1 MTSIR
6 DREAA
11 RAACVLVLLLLS
23 VVESARP
30 LVDQLPIDATGSIDY
45 AKLERVRSNSRYS
58 GTVAELVQQLV
69 QEPDLV
75 SQVQC

>member
-1 MTSIR
+1 MSFISI
-6 DREAA
+6 REAA
-11 RAACVLVLLLLS
+11 RPACVLVLLLLS

-30 LVDQLPIDATGSIDY
+30 LVEQLPIDSTGTIDY

-75 SQVQC
+75 S

>member
-1 MTSIR
+1 MISIR
-6 DREAA
+6 FREAA
-11 RAACVLVLLLLS
+11 RAACVLLLLLLNA
-23 VVESARP
+23 VESARP
-30 LVDQLPIDATGSIDY
+30 LVDQLPLDSTGTIDY

-75 SQVQC
+75 S